1 MEGRTVR
8 ADVAEHLGVL
18 DNVGV
23 DGTAEAAIGGERDNS
38 GAFTGSRW
46 EVTKRAKAQLDGA
59 TGLLAAVLNGA
70 EAGRSNHFHSFRD
83 LADIPDALDSLLH
96 CAGGRRKRATRRVT
110 TEPQVREKGQSSG

>member
-38 GAFTGSRW
+38 GAFTGSGW

-70 EAGRSNHFHSFRD
+70 EA
-83 LADIPDALDSLLH
+83 
-96 CAGGRRKRATRRVT
+96 
-110 TEPQVREKGQSSG
+110 